1 MRAILIV
8 LGFFVSTSAFANER
22 QFVCEFTQEVLVAGA
37 ATTNPKPQVKAI
49 NEKYTF
55 IFNGN
60 KSSYINL
67 RSGVKVPLNAVMDSQ
82 KVIFIESNITNNHF
96 VVTVFL
102 DRPNTKKSP
111 AIMSQQ
117 SLGEGVS
124 VNDPYQRYG
133 SCI

>member
-1 MRAILIV
+1 MRLLFLSV
-8 LGFFVSTSAFANER
+8 SLLVSTSALANER
-22 QFVCEFTQEVLVAGA
+22 QFVCEFTQEVWVAGA

-60 KSSYINL
+60 KSSYVNL
-67 RSGVKVPLNAVMDSQ
+67 RNGVKVPLNAVIDSQ
-82 KVIFIESNITNNHF
+82 KVIFIENNVTNNHF
-96 VVTVFL
+96 VATVFL
-102 DRPNTKKSP
+102 DRTNTRKFP

-124 VNDPYQRYG
+124 VYDPYQRYG
-133 SCI
+133 ICI